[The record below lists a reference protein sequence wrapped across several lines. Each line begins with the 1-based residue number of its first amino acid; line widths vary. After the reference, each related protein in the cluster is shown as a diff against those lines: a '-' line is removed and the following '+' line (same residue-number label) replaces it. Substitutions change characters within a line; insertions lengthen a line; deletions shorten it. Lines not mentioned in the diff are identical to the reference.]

1 MKLTFDYET
10 LTPVRTTCVFNENSH
25 GWEYVYGMLGNDRDS
40 LEVNGSIGGGHWNYH
55 LFEKDVPEF
64 VKQPPQ
70 NLVQITGIELHEE
83 DEEGNKTE
91 PRKLQYKDFPTSEEL
106 EKIFNKMDTPNTN
119 NWEEDR
125 NKITDDMFF
134 NNKSISK

>member
-70 NLVQITGIELHEE
+70 NLVQITGIEVHEE

-91 PRKLQYKDFPTSEEL
+91 PRKLQYEDFPTREE
-106 EKIFNKMDTPNTN
+106 KD
-119 NWEEDR
+119 
-125 NKITDDMFF
+125 KITGPPPKSIVFETKSKWVEDWFF